1 MGKNE
6 MQDLE
11 DILFKYER
19 LTGMIGVIQM
29 LVAEVAEIAGTSKD
43 DLVNSLLEVELEI
56 GKNNKRLENAIQQ
69 KGGAV

>member
-6 MQDLE
+6 IHDLE

-19 LTGMIGVIQM
+19 LAGMIGVIQM

-43 DLVNSLLEVELEI
+43 DLVNSLLEVELEM

-69 KGGAV
+69 KGAV

>member
-6 MQDLE
+6 IHDLE

-19 LTGMIGVIQM
+19 LAGMIGVIQM

-43 DLVNSLLEVELEI
+43 DLS
-56 GKNNKRLENAIQQ
+56 KFPS
-69 KGGAV
+69 

>member
-6 MQDLE
+6 IHDLE

-19 LTGMIGVIQM
+19 LAGMIGVIQM

-43 DLVNSLLEVELEI
+43 DLSNSLLEVELEM

-69 KGGAV
+69 KGGAA

>member
-1 MGKNE
+1 MGENE
-6 MQDLE
+6 KFDLE

-19 LTGMIGVIQM
+19 LAGMIGVIQM

-43 DLVNSLLEVELEI
+43 NLVNSLLEVELEM

-69 KGGAV
+69 KGGAA